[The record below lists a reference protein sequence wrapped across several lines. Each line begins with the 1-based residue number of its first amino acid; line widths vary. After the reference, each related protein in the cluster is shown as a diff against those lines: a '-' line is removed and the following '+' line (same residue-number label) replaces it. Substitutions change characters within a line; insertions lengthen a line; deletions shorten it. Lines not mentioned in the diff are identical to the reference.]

1 MNDEN
6 LIPGN
11 KRTPENNRENGRKGG
26 IRSGEVRRERKRQQE
41 LVLALLTADIEGK
54 TVFEKMIK
62 GMADRAMELGDANAF
77 EKLME
82 YAGTSVRLELLQED
96 RKQKAEELKIKKA
109 QAEQKNG
116 DVTDIE
122 DLSVLAEMLNEPDQ
136 DD

>member
-41 LVLALLTADIEGK
+41 LVLALLTADIEGR

-82 YAGTSVRLELLQED
+82 YAGTSVRLELLKTD
-96 RKQKAEELKIKKA
+96 RDLKREELKIKKQ
-109 QAEQKNG
+109 QADQKNG

-122 DLSVLAEMLNEPDQ
+122 DLTALAELLNEPDP